1 MPTVLL
7 ATCRAKPDL
16 TPSDAVL
23 AAALRARGA
32 EVGAVP
38 WDRLSPGAIGG
49 ATLCLRSTWDY
60 HLRAAEFRRWVE
72 QVGATAGAL
81 WNPAATVVAN
91 IDKAYLRVLAAR
103 GVSIPPTIW
112 VEPGEDLDPAALVRE
127 AGWERGVLKPRI
139 SATAHGTVLVP
150 AGAPVDPELVAPTRA
165 AGGLLQA
172 FMPEVVERGEVSLVF
187 IVGAC
192 THAVRKRA
200 RTGDFRVQHD
210 FGGTAT
216 REAVAP
222 GLERF
227 GRQVLEASGA
237 TWLYA
242 RVDLVETADGPVLME
257 LELIEP
263 DLFLDQAPEAAERL
277 AEGLRGAD

>member
-7 ATCRAKPDL
+7 ATCHAKPDL

-23 AAALRARGA
+23 AGALRARGA

-38 WDRLSPGAIGG
+38 WDRLSPDAVKG

-60 HLRAAEFRRWVE
+60 HHRSDEFRGWITSL
-72 QVGATAGAL
+72 QSAGTSVR
-81 WNPAATVVAN
+81 NPAET
-91 IDKAYLRVLAAR
+91 VLANMDKRYLA
-103 GVSIPPTIW
+103 GLAEVGIAIPPTIW
-112 VEPGEDLDPAALVRE
+112 LEPGEHFDPMALLGE
-127 AGWERGVLKPRI
+127 AGWDRGVLKPRI
-139 SATAHGTVLVP
+139 SATAHGTVLVT
-150 AGAPVDPELVAPTRA
+150 AGAPVDRDLVGPAQV

-172 FMPEVVERGEVSLVF
+172 FIPEVVEFGEVSLVF
-187 IVGAC
+187 IAGVC

-227 GRQVLEASGA
+227 GHQVLEASGA

-277 AEGLRGAD
+277 AEGLLGAD